1 MTWPTCASLRST
13 AISVKQRISRPCW
26 ESSRART
33 TASRLR
39 QQGSR
44 RRACSEAS
52 FVLKS
57 LLCYGVAMNKRLE
70 TLLERIP
77 TWPEEAQEDA
87 VMVLSDI
94 EEKIRILRSLS
105 PEDQAKLAALRAD
118 IDRAY
123 EQGGSYTDEEVE
135 ASIEAQLDEW
145 EQNRKGA

>member
-1 MTWPTCASLRST
+1 M
-13 AISVKQRISRPCW
+13 
-26 ESSRART
+26 
-33 TASRLR
+33 
-39 QQGSR
+39 
-44 RRACSEAS
+44 
-52 FVLKS
+52 LKS

-123 EQGGSYTDEEVE
+123 EQGGSYTDEEVAE
-135 ASIEAQLDEW
+135 YIEHIHSDAER
-145 EQNRKGA
+145 EKR

>member
-1 MTWPTCASLRST
+1 
-13 AISVKQRISRPCW
+13 
-26 ESSRART
+26 
-33 TASRLR
+33 
-39 QQGSR
+39 
-44 RRACSEAS
+44 
-52 FVLKS
+52 
-57 LLCYGVAMNKRLE
+57 MNKRLE
-70 TLLERIP
+70 ILLERIP

-135 ASIEAQLDEW
+135 ASIEARLDAW
-145 EQNRKGA
+145 EQKRKGV

>member
-1 MTWPTCASLRST
+1 MVS
-13 AISVKQRISRPCW
+13 
-26 ESSRART
+26 
-33 TASRLR
+33 
-39 QQGSR
+39 
-44 RRACSEAS
+44 
-52 FVLKS
+52 
-57 LLCYGVAMNKRLE
+57 AMNKRLE

-123 EQGGSYTDEEVE
+123 EQGGSYTDEEIE
-135 ASIEAQLDEW
+135 ASIEAELDEW